1 MDKLLKP
8 YVNITHIKH
17 IYWPGTS
24 TNVHSE
30 GGKKS
35 PSILKAFQD
44 RSMQFLRTCQR
55 RIHSNHTAKLLK
67 FLFSHINVVSSCFLG
82 VPSVPIIFPLP
93 RQSPMC
99 AFFIWLSS
107 LSCSVSEP
115 LWFPLISPCALH
127 NKETAQE
134 LTSRLLFGRKYVKQ
148 IISKIYFIPGM

>member
-17 IYWPGTS
+17 LYWPGTS

-67 FLFSHINVVSSCFLG
+67 FLFSHINVFSSCFLG

-107 LSCSVSEP
+107 PSLRRVASLSLSGFH
-115 LWFPLISPCALH
+115 WFPHVLFTTKRRPRSWPAGFSLEESTS
-127 NKETAQE
+127 NK
-134 LTSRLLFGRKYVKQ
+134 
-148 IISKIYFIPGM
+148 